1 MSPGFGLVQ
10 APAYVWPAAL
20 SSAIRGTGGEMQGML
35 LNRVCVLFCVCVCVC
50 VCVCARVV
58 CVCVCMLFVCARA
71 HCLCVCVC

>member
-35 LNRVCVLFCVCVCVC
+35 
-50 VCVCARVV
+50 
-58 CVCVCMLFVCARA
+58 CVCMCVIVYVS
-71 HCLCVCVC
+71 VCVIVNVFMCVFGVLLLCAYL